1 MRKRKE
7 EAEKEKKKKGNKPA
21 TISRHLTYFADLG
34 MIDRDENDGRTERW
48 RMRGENF
55 NRLFCFIILFMRSIP
70 LMFKGLSFD
79 FICFILLLLLVFR
92 VCNPI
97 SLDAREGGLDARER
111 GSDARERED

>member
-1 MRKRKE
+1 MTLH
-7 EAEKEKKKKGNKPA
+7 GTPNNKPA
-21 TISRHLTYFADLG
+21 TVSRHLTYFANLG
-34 MIDRDENDGRTERW
+34 MIDRDENDGRIERW

-70 LMFKGLSFD
+70 LMFKGLSFA

-97 SLDAREGGLDARER
+97 PLDARER
-111 GSDARERED
+111 ESDARERED

>member
-1 MRKRKE
+1 
-7 EAEKEKKKKGNKPA
+7 
-21 TISRHLTYFADLG
+21 
-34 MIDRDENDGRTERW
+34 MIDRDENDGRIERW

-55 NRLFCFIILFMRSIP
+55 NRLFYFIILFMRSIP

-79 FICFILLLLLVFR
+79 FVCFILLLLVIR

-97 SLDAREGGLDARER
+97 PLDARER

>member
-1 MRKRKE
+1 MVTLHRTPN
-7 EAEKEKKKKGNKPA
+7 NKPA

-34 MIDRDENDGRTERW
+34 MIDRDENDGQIERW

-70 LMFKGLSFD
+70 LMFKGLSFA

-97 SLDAREGGLDARER
+97 PLDARER
-111 GSDARERED
+111 ESDARERED